1 MVDVCAPFAGVVR
14 WEVAEKDSVTTGQVI
29 AVVEAV
35 KLETPVLAPCP
46 GTVAEVAA
54 DQFVDVEGGQLL
66 ARITPA
72 THSTTAQHN
81 GNENTSHEGK

>member
-35 KLETPVLAPCP
+35 KLEAPVLAPCP
-46 GTVAEVAA
+46 GTCLLYTSDAA
-54 DQFVDVEGGQLL
+54 DDL
-66 ARITPA
+66 
-72 THSTTAQHN
+72 TTV
-81 GNENTSHEGK
+81 

>member
-14 WEVAEKDSVTTGQVI
+14 WEVVENDSVTTGQVI

-35 KLETPVLAPCP
+35 KLEAPVLAPCP
-46 GTVAEVAA
+46 GTITETVAG
-54 DQFVDVEGGQLL
+54 QFVDVEGGQLL

-72 THSTTAQHN
+72 AGSTPAQNN
-81 GNENTSHEGK
+81 GNENTAHEGK

>member
-14 WEVAEKDSVTTGQVI
+14 WEVVENDSVTTGQVI

-35 KLETPVLAPCP
+35 KLEAPVVAPCP

-54 DQFVDVEGGQLL
+54 GQFVDVEGGQLL
-66 ARITPA
+66 ARIDPTAGSTPA
-72 THSTTAQHN
+72 QNN
-81 GNENTSHEGK
+81 GNENTAHEGK